1 MIDLHGANH
10 WLIAAAVLLGA
21 LFATGFVVF
30 TRKTEDR
37 LVGLEMAG
45 VLEVLI
51 LMMMAQGV
59 NRPAIFDMALAM
71 ALLAFGGGLVFARF
85 LERWL

>member
-1 MIDLHGANH
+1 MNT
-10 WLIAAAVLLGA
+10 WLIGATVLLFSLIPCGI
-21 LFATGFVVF
+21 VVF
-30 TRKTEDR
+30 RGDAMNR

-45 VLEVLI
+45 MIEALI
-51 LMMMAQGV
+51 FILLAEGTHQV
-59 NRPAIFDMALAM
+59 PFYDLALAL

>member
-1 MIDLHGANH
+1 VNT
-10 WLIAAAVLLGA
+10 WLLGA
-21 LFATGFVVF
+21 TALLFSLIPCGIVVF
-30 TRKTEDR
+30 RGDAMDR

-45 VLEVLI
+45 MIEVLI
-51 LMMMAQGV
+51 FILLAEGTHRV
-59 NRPAIFDMALAM
+59 PFYDLALAL

>member
-1 MIDLHGANH
+1 MNTWLVGAT
-10 WLIAAAVLLGA
+10 VLLFSLIPCGIE
-21 LFATGFVVF
+21 VF
-30 TRKTEDR
+30 RGDAMDR

-45 VLEVLI
+45 MIETLI
-51 LMMMAQGV
+51 FILLAEGMHHV
-59 NRPAIFDMALAM
+59 PFYDLALAL

>member
-1 MIDLHGANH
+1 VNA
-10 WLIAAAVLLGA
+10 WLLGA
-21 LFATGFVVF
+21 TVLLFSLIPCGIVVF
-30 TRKTEDR
+30 RGDAMDR

-45 VLEVLI
+45 MIEVLI
-51 LMMMAQGV
+51 FILLAEGTHRV
-59 NRPAIFDMALAM
+59 PFYDLALAL

>member
-1 MIDLHGANH
+1 MNFLRGTNH
-10 WLIAAAVLLGA
+10 WLIAAAVLLVA
-21 LFATGFVVF
+21 LLANGIVVF

-51 LMMMAQGV
+51 LVLVAQGI
-59 NRPAIFDMALAM
+59 NRASMLDMALAM

>member
-1 MIDLHGANH
+1 MNS
-10 WLIAAAVLLGA
+10 WLLGA
-21 LFATGFVVF
+21 TVLMFSLIPCGIVVF
-30 TRKTEDR
+30 KGDAMNR

-45 VLEVLI
+45 MIEVLI
-51 LMMMAQGV
+51 FILLAEGTHRV
-59 NRPAIFDMALAM
+59 PFYDLGLAL